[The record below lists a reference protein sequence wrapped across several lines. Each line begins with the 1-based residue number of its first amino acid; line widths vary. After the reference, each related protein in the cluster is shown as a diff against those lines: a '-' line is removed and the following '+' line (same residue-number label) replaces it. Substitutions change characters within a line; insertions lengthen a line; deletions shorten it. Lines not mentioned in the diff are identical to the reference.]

1 MFICIAKKS
10 VRSKAAAHS
19 CWADCITLSRRCF
32 AAEREFWL
40 GSFLSPVWVGV
51 WQRCLADSGFRQ
63 IFYSG
68 FWIPEPTSNG
78 LLACRQLQL
87 FFPGLKKRS
96 IKDAVMKT
104 LLRTCSNAKF
114 IFWGNSK
121 FESVQI
127 EHGKFDTKQIF
138 TRLKLTIEQSVHKLN

>member
-1 MFICIAKKS
+1 MFICIAEKS

-19 CWADCITLSRRCF
+19 SWADCITLSRRCF

-40 GSFLSPVWVGV
+40 SFLSPVRVIGV

-68 FWIPEPTSNG
+68 FWIPEPTSDG
-78 LLACRQLQL
+78 LLARRQLQL
-87 FFPGLKKRS
+87 FFPGLKNE
-96 IKDAVMKT
+96 VLNT
-104 LLRTCSNAKF
+104 LLLRHYSVRAEMQNSYF
-114 IFWGNSK
+114 WQFWGNSD

-127 EHGKFDTKQIF
+127 VNGKFDTK
-138 TRLKLTIEQSVHKLN
+138 